1 MTKFPLT
8 PSIHRLIYLKQ
19 IRHTQRH
26 RHRHSPLAQARHLI
40 KQTSSTQRHSHRR
53 QFLPQAESRLS
64 VKHQVRITWR
74 HPTEWDPSTYS
85 TRYDG
90 PSHVYTPSG
99 LSQTHTGFTASPSRT
114 PSPSPILVP
123 DPQTATTHRH
133 RHRPPAKAGIGLSDQ
148 GRVRS
153 TWWLPAAQVPSRY
166 SISDDV
172 NP

>member
-19 IRHTQRH
+19 TRHTQRH
-26 RHRHSPLAQARHLI
+26 RHRHRPLVQARPQI
-40 KQTSSTQRHSHRR
+40 NQTSSTHRHRHRR
-53 QFLPQAESRLS
+53 RFLAQAGSRLS
-64 VKHQVRITWR
+64 VKYQVRITWR
-74 HPTEWDPSTYS
+74 YPAERDPPRYS
-85 TRYDG
+85 TRDDVSS
-90 PSHVYTPSG
+90 PVYSPSG

-114 PSPSPILVP
+114 PSPSPSSVP

-133 RHRPPAKAGIGLSDQ
+133 RHRPPAKAGIVLSDQ

-153 TWWLPAAQVPSRY
+153 TWRLPAAQVPSRY